1 MNKLTNARRQRDS
14 ADIQAKSAGERPPRV
29 NRFRRLITFSFLL
42 SPLVVI
48 WPGLAGHAQ
57 SHRAPKLRSGWV
69 LRADD

>member
-1 MNKLTNARRQRDS
+1 MNKLIDARRQRGG
-14 ADIQAKSAGERPPRV
+14 ADGQPNDTGEKTPAI
-29 NRFRRLITFSFLL
+29 NRFRRLITFSFIL
-42 SPLVVI
+42 SPLAVI